1 MFKFIVLDMDY
12 PHLYLSELYIRVI
25 NDSDSNRA
33 ALNQMKITLTLYE
46 VTVQESKIT
55 SYPAKIGQANQTS
68 DQFGYAFTQKPT
80 QEGVGSFWMFT
91 VLQTHTTQRN
101 LRLFLKWKYF
111 RVLVRKTVKPIDPTN
126 LSDFAKISDILE
138 FIKWNNNFGTKDS
151 FIDEIQLIK
160 LLFI

>member
-1 MFKFIVLDMDY
+1 MH
-12 PHLYLSELYIRVI
+12 P
-25 NDSDSNRA
+25 
-33 ALNQMKITLTLYE
+33 
-46 VTVQESKIT
+46 
-55 SYPAKIGQANQTS
+55 
-68 DQFGYAFTQKPT
+68 
-80 QEGVGSFWMFT
+80 
-91 VLQTHTTQRN
+91 VLQTGTTQPN
-101 LRLFLKWKYF
+101 LQLFLKWKYF